1 MKNDI
6 IPALRITL
14 VCMVLFCCIY
24 TLFILG
30 VAQLAPGHGEGRTIT
45 ANDRVY
51 YENVGQSFTDDRY
64 FNSRPSAVAYNA
76 AGSAG
81 SNKGPSNPEYLKQVN
96 ERIDTLLAHNPG
108 VNRADIPSEMVT
120 ASGSG
125 LDPDI
130 SVRSAMLQARRIAKA
145 RQLPEATV
153 ARLVARCT
161 EHPWMGLFGP
171 EKINVLKIN
180 IALDKTD
187 SQ

>member
-14 VCMVLFCCIY
+14 VCMVLFSCIY
-24 TLFILG
+24 ILLILG
-30 VAQLAPGHGEGRTIT
+30 VAQLAPNHGEGRTIT

-51 YENVGQSFTDDRY
+51 YVNVGQSFTDDRY

-81 SNKGPSNPEYLKQVN
+81 SNKGPSNPDYLKQVS

-130 SVRSAMLQARRIAKA
+130 SLRSALLQVPRIAKA

-161 EHPWMGLFGP
+161 EPPWMGLFGP

-180 IALDKTD
+180 IALDKIE